1 MKRIGTALIA
11 VLAIAASLAGQ
22 VPASGSAVLKSIGYV
37 KTDSGLEISVR
48 VEGEFVHQVSVLSS
62 PNRLVIDFAP
72 SQKIEARPV
81 YDVNAFGVT
90 TVRTGQFQP
99 QISRVIFDFSGP
111 VPAYDIRKSESGLT
125 VKIGLAPKA
134 IEKPAPAAVFPPPV
148 PENKRV
154 RETKPAQKEEAPEIG
169 IEAES
174 LENPPGFYNTTAG
187 FTIGTYRSADDRFKE
202 VYGDQTNIQIGINL
216 SRTLLYLKGFQ
227 LDISFEARILSL
239 TGKSTLSGDEAK
251 FRMIPLTLG
260 GRLLY
265 QTKYIIPFLG
275 GGLDWYNYKEDSVL
289 ASTSGSASGYHFQG
303 GVFVVIPNLDFLRVK
318 LYYKYTKVSATEN
331 EIDVQLGGPE
341 YGIGLSFGFNF
352 LNKVAFIIQ

>member
-1 MKRIGTALIA
+1 MKRIGTALITI
-11 VLAIAASLAGQ
+11 LTIAASLAGQ
-22 VPASGSAVLKSIGYV
+22 VPTSGSAVLKSIGYV
-37 KTDSGLEISVR
+37 KTYSGLEISVR
-48 VEGEFVHQVSVLSS
+48 LEGDFVHQVSVLTS

-72 SQKIEARPV
+72 SQKIEARPI

-99 QISRVIFDFSGP
+99 QISRVIIDFSGP
-111 VPAYDIRKSESGLT
+111 VPAYDIQKSESGLT
-125 VKIGLAPKA
+125 VKIGLAPKPV
-134 IEKPAPAAVFPPPV
+134 EKPAAAAVFPPPV
-148 PENKRV
+148 QEI
-154 RETKPAQKEEAPEIG
+154 KPAQKEEAPEAG
-169 IEAES
+169 VEAES

-187 FTIGTYRSADDRFKE
+187 FTIGTYKSPDDRFKE
-202 VYGDQTNIQIGINL
+202 VYGDQTNVQLGINL

-303 GVFVVIPNLDFLRVK
+303 GVFVVIPNLDCLRVK